1 MPSSRSSRVS
11 ALPADLQEVLRRRLA
26 GQARQSDGIPQ
37 VERGEPLPLS
47 FSQQRLWFLDEFQ
60 PGEAEYN
67 SGLALRLLG
76 ALDVSAL
83 THALHELVA
92 RHESLRT
99 TFEEVDGKG
108 VQVIH
113 PAGDPPL
120 ELVVL
125 AGRDELHRVLGEE
138 YARPF
143 DLRRGPLFRALL
155 IRLSAGE
162 HVLLLTAHH
171 IVTDGWSMGVL
182 VEELSIGYAAA
193 VRGEPAN
200 LPPLP
205 LQYVDYAVWQRNR
218 LSGSGLDEQLG
229 YWKRQ
234 LAGVPP
240 LELPTDRPRP
250 AVRTTAGAV
259 YDFVVPAGVASRLG
273 ELARGAQTTLFT
285 TLVAACQVLFARYT
299 GQDDIAIGTVTSG
312 RNRPELDRLV
322 GFLVNTV
329 VLRSTVDG
337 ALTFRELLATVQD
350 TVLDAFAHDE
360 APFERLVEAVL
371 PERDP
376 SRTPLFDAMVLL
388 HNGARTVPDFA
399 GLRVEDVDVSRT
411 AANFDLTVE
420 FLERDGALAA
430 SLEYNTDLF
439 DAATMQRLADHL
451 LVLLDAIAT
460 DPDRTVGDLPLAGEA
475 ERARLL
481 GAWTDTALDVVP
493 ATFPELFEA
502 QARRTP
508 DATALVFQDT
518 ALTFAEL
525 NARANRLA
533 HLLIRSGVGPERVVA
548 LALPRSAEMVVAMLA
563 VLKAGG
569 VYLPVD
575 RDLPPDRIAF
585 LVRDA
590 RSAMVLT
597 TVDSECVH
605 SGAGDV
611 ERLVLDAPEMVA
623 ALETAP
629 DTDPTDADRIGALR
643 PDNSAYVIYTS
654 GSTGQPK
661 GVVIEHRSLT
671 NLLANHRNDF
681 VAAAGGGP
689 LRVALSAAFSFDTSW
704 EGPLLM
710 ADGHQ
715 LHVID
720 EAVRLDPKALVDYV
734 AERRIDFL
742 DLTPSYL
749 HQLIPAGLLT
759 DERHRPKV
767 LMLGGESLS
776 ESLWRELA
784 AAPDTAS
791 YNFYGPTECT
801 VDALSCRVR
810 ADTRPIVGHP
820 LANMRAYV
828 LDGRLRPVPVG
839 VAGELYLAGPQVA
852 RGYLNRP
859 GLTAQRFVAD
869 PFGASGERMY
879 RTGDQ
884 VRWTA
889 DGALEYLGR
898 VDEQVKI
905 RGFRIEPG
913 EVESA
918 LVRHPS
924 VGTPAKLRPFPTAKP
939 SGPPTVQSDQPRPSC
954 EPGSRRACPTTWFR
968 RRSSCWTGCRT
979 PPAGRSTGGRCPYP
993 NSDPNGIPVTSHRVR
1008 RPK

>member
-155 IRLSAGE
+155 VRLSAGE

-205 LQYVDYAVWQRNR
+205 LQYMDYAVWQRNR
-218 LSGSGLDEQLG
+218 LPGSGLNEQLV
-229 YWKRQ
+229 YWNGQR
-234 LAGVPP
+234 AGVPP

-399 GLRVEDVDVSRT
+399 GLRVEDVDVSR
-411 AANFDLTVE
+411 
-420 FLERDGALAA
+420 
-430 SLEYNTDLF
+430 
-439 DAATMQRLADHL
+439 
-451 LVLLDAIAT
+451 
-460 DPDRTVGDLPLAGEA
+460 
-475 ERARLL
+475 
-481 GAWTDTALDVVP
+481 
-493 ATFPELFEA
+493 
-502 QARRTP
+502 
-508 DATALVFQDT
+508 
-518 ALTFAEL
+518 
-525 NARANRLA
+525 
-533 HLLIRSGVGPERVVA
+533 
-548 LALPRSAEMVVAMLA
+548 
-563 VLKAGG
+563 
-569 VYLPVD
+569 
-575 RDLPPDRIAF
+575 
-585 LVRDA
+585 
-590 RSAMVLT
+590 
-597 TVDSECVH
+597 
-605 SGAGDV
+605 
-611 ERLVLDAPEMVA
+611 
-623 ALETAP
+623 
-629 DTDPTDADRIGALR
+629 
-643 PDNSAYVIYTS
+643 
-654 GSTGQPK
+654 
-661 GVVIEHRSLT
+661 
-671 NLLANHRNDF
+671 
-681 VAAAGGGP
+681 
-689 LRVALSAAFSFDTSW
+689 
-704 EGPLLM
+704 
-710 ADGHQ
+710 
-715 LHVID
+715 
-720 EAVRLDPKALVDYV
+720 
-734 AERRIDFL
+734 
-742 DLTPSYL
+742 
-749 HQLIPAGLLT
+749 
-759 DERHRPKV
+759 
-767 LMLGGESLS
+767 
-776 ESLWRELA
+776 
-784 AAPDTAS
+784 
-791 YNFYGPTECT
+791 
-801 VDALSCRVR
+801 
-810 ADTRPIVGHP
+810 
-820 LANMRAYV
+820 
-828 LDGRLRPVPVG
+828 
-839 VAGELYLAGPQVA
+839 
-852 RGYLNRP
+852 
-859 GLTAQRFVAD
+859 
-869 PFGASGERMY
+869 
-879 RTGDQ
+879 
-884 VRWTA
+884 
-889 DGALEYLGR
+889 
-898 VDEQVKI
+898 
-905 RGFRIEPG
+905 
-913 EVESA
+913 
-918 LVRHPS
+918 
-924 VGTPAKLRPFPTAKP
+924 
-939 SGPPTVQSDQPRPSC
+939 
-954 EPGSRRACPTTWFR
+954 
-968 RRSSCWTGCRT
+968 
-979 PPAGRSTGGRCPYP
+979 
-993 NSDPNGIPVTSHRVR
+993 
-1008 RPK
+1008 